1 MTNDEWILVG
11 QAKKGD
17 AHAFARLYQRYYED
31 LYRFALC
38 YIRNPEA
45 AEDAVGNSVLKA
57 YERIGD
63 LRKNTAFKSW
73 LFQIT
78 ANECRRTLNQS
89 PLYLED
95 VDWIEPQAEEP
106 GYLAP
111 EIRELLDSL
120 SDAERLVVTLSVF
133 GGYNSQELAAILHK
147 RPGSIRSIKSR
158 AMAAL
163 REKMEDQTSRKEVTI
178 HEG

>member
-1 MTNDEWILVG
+1 MTNDEWMLVG
-11 QAKKGD
+11 EAKKGD
-17 AHAFARLYQRYYED
+17 AHAFAKLYQRYYQD

-38 YIRNPEA
+38 YIRNA
-45 AEDAVGNSVLKA
+45 DMAEDAVMNSVLKA

-78 ANECRRTLNQS
+78 ANECRRILNHS

-95 VDWIEPQAEEP
+95 VDWIEPQAEEQ
-106 GYLAP
+106 GYLTP
-111 EIRELLDSL
+111 EIRELLDTL
-120 SDAERLVVTLSVF
+120 SEAERLVVTLSVF
-133 GGYNSQELAAILHK
+133 SGYSSQELAAILHK

-158 AMAAL
+158 AMSAL
-163 REKMEDQTSRKEVTI
+163 REKIEHKASRKEVNI
-178 HEG
+178 NE

>member
-1 MTNDEWILVG
+1 MTNDEWLLVG
-11 QAKKGD
+11 AAKKGD
-17 AHAFARLYQRYYED
+17 AHAFARLYQRYYQD

-38 YIRNPEA
+38 YIRNA
-45 AEDAVGNSVLKA
+45 DTAEDAVMNSILKA

-63 LRKNTAFKSW
+63 LRKDTAFKSW

-120 SDAERLVVTLSVF
+120 SEAERLVVTLSVF
-133 GGYNSQELAAILHK
+133 GGYNSQELAVLLHK
-147 RPGSIRSIKSR
+147 RSGSIRSIKSR
-158 AMAAL
+158 AMSTL
-163 REKMEDQTSRKEVTI
+163 REKIGNKASRKEVNNY
-178 HEG
+178 E

>member
-1 MTNDEWILVG
+1 MTNDEWKLAG
-11 QAKKGD
+11 QAKNGD
-17 AHAFARLYQRYYED
+17 THAFAKLYQRYYEP

-38 YIRNPEA
+38 YIRNAEM
-45 AEDAVGNSVLKA
+45 AEDAVMNSVLKA
-57 YERIGD
+57 YEKIGD

-78 ANECRRTLNQS
+78 ANECRRMLLKS

-106 GYLAP
+106 GYLTL
-111 EIRELLDSL
+111 EIRELLNSL
-120 SDAERLVVTLSVF
+120 SETERLVVTLSVF
-133 GGYNSQELAAILHK
+133 GGYNSQELATILHK
-147 RPGSIRSIKSR
+147 RPGSVRSIKSR

-163 REKMEDQTSRKEVTI
+163 REKANYQTNRKDVNHYE
-178 HEG
+178 

>member
-11 QAKKGD
+11 QAKNGD
-17 AHAFARLYQRYYED
+17 THAFARLYQRYYEE

-38 YIRNPEA
+38 YIRNAEM
-45 AEDAVGNSVLKA
+45 AEDAVMNSVLKA

-78 ANECRRTLNQS
+78 ANECRRSLNQS

-95 VDWIEPQAEEP
+95 VDWVEPQAEEP
-106 GYLAP
+106 GYLTP

-120 SDAERLVVTLSVF
+120 SEAERLVVTLSVF

-158 AMAAL
+158 AMATL
-163 REKMEDQTSRKEVTI
+163 REKVDLQISRKEVNSY
-178 HEG
+178 E